1 MTNTEQRLRDAG
13 ISPEDVETQI
23 HGQDKALVITARELV
38 FLNGDDVQ
46 RGRLRDI
53 TNVKTAKTGELSVR
67 SASESLLDGNI
78 LGFDRTELKFFF
90 EGVKNAIARA
100 KASVTSGSLPS
111 TPAFAPDSNASNSL
125 ASSQSAFGSRSVTT
139 TADDWRALTTP
150 SADTPMSGVVLGLD
164 TPDSPLVAPASD
176 AHQAE
181 MAADTRSPAPAHLS
195 DWDEP
200 TKTDHSA
207 PDHSMPAHSMPVP
220 SEATSPE
227 EDPWISTKQT
237 FEVEPEHSD
246 AQTAPAHLQNQ
257 NENLP
262 EQALADSSWNDPFD
276 HKPVINEAVGTQDE
290 AALGG
295 VASTPSSQWG
305 GDTLEASKAL
315 SMERPDME
323 RKVSVIGTDN
333 LAALQGV
340 SRWLKIMAA
349 LFFLSGAAFTVTLLP
364 KDSSNL
370 LGYFVLLAA
379 LFGSILFSLIA
390 WGVSEL
396 LSAYAVSLQ
405 DLRSIRRAT
414 LGH

>member
-38 FLNGDDVQ
+38 FLNGEDIQ

-100 KASVTSGSLPS
+100 KASVTSGSLPPM
-111 TPAFAPDSNASNSL
+111 PAFAPDSTAPSSFT
-125 ASSQSAFGSRSVTT
+125 SSQSAFESRSVTT

-164 TPDSPLVAPASD
+164 TPDSPPAAPVSD
-176 AHQAE
+176 AHE
-181 MAADTRSPAPAHLS
+181 MTADTGSPALAHLS

-200 TKTDHSA
+200 TKTDHA
-207 PDHSMPAHSMPVP
+207 ALAMPAL
-220 SEATSPE
+220 SEAASPE

-237 FEVEPEHSD
+237 FEVEPEHS
-246 AQTAPAHLQNQ
+246 AAPTAPVHLQNQ
-257 NENLP
+257 NESLP
-262 EQALADSSWNDPFD
+262 EQAVADPSWNDPFD
-276 HKPVINEAVGTQDE
+276 HKPIINEAVGD

-295 VASTPSSQWG
+295 VAPTPSSQWG

-340 SRWLKIMAA
+340 SRWLKIMAV